1 MALRCSTSGGSYPLI
16 TVLIGKWLIQTGGA
30 VFFDTFHEHWF
41 SIRFVYRG
49 ADRQNLS
56 CAPKE
61 RVLFV
66 NVATDSLRIKRAD
79 GVVLSHSACHL
90 DARAGYESRDD
101 FCIGRR
107 A

>member
-1 MALRCSTSGGSYPLI
+1 MHYVDVIALR
-16 TVLIGKWLIQTGGA
+16 
-30 VFFDTFHEHWF
+30 
-41 SIRFVYRG
+41 RG

-79 GVVLSHSACHL
+79 GVVLSHPACNL

-101 FCIGRR
+101 FRIRGR